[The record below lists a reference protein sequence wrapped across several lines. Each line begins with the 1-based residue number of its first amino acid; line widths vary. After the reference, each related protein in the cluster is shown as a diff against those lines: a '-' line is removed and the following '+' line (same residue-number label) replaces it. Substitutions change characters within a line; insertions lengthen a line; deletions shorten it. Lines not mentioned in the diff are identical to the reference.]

1 MADRPLPQIG
11 GALGPAA
18 LKDRAGVTAWL
29 RGRDPLFVRGMWL
42 LVLPLGFCWNS
53 PHLTPPPPPPPPLAP
68 LYLHQEN
75 LLVHTAILTSGPPC
89 PPLTLAPSA
98 VGAGLPQ
105 AWVSRLLA
113 PRAPQPHPHPCCWL
127 LALPWL
133 LAGTPLS
140 CVSTRAGGREACSGE
155 EGAAA
160 HPSRSSLLFQGLRG
174 RAVNP
179 TPAPGSSCLQKRAG
193 RCQEPLPQTASLPLP
208 RRPTSRW
215 PPTRAPGG
223 SSATLSGAPLAASS
237 SAFQSS
243 PAPSW
248 PRPRS
253 PCPQQPRLA

>member
-1 MADRPLPQIG
+1 
-11 GALGPAA
+11 
-18 LKDRAGVTAWL
+18 
-29 RGRDPLFVRGMWL
+29 MWL

-53 PHLTPPPPPPPPLAP
+53 PHLTPPPPPPPPPLAP
-68 LYLHQEN
+68 PNLHQEN
-75 LLVHTAILTSGPPC
+75 LLVHTAIPTSGPPC

-105 AWVSRLLA
+105 AWVSGLLA

-140 CVSTRAGGREACSGE
+140 CVSTRAGGREARSGK

-174 RAVNP
+174 RAMNP
-179 TPAPGSSCLQKRAG
+179 TPVPGSSSLQKRAG

-208 RRPTSRW
+208 PPADLAVAAHPRPRW
-215 PPTRAPGG
+215 EQCHPLRCPTRRLLLRLPELACPLLAPPPV
-223 SSATLSGAPLAASS
+223 TLSPAASS
-237 SAFQSS
+237 CLGGTEHSVSVTCHSHSDRMPFSS
-243 PAPSW
+243 QILCIS
-248 PRPRS
+248 
-253 PCPQQPRLA
+253 